1 MEQMKL
7 TEDMLRSAFQSLSDE
22 MIVEWEK
29 GAEIQHEFSDRF
41 ERRMK
46 KLIRKVKNQEVI
58 AELHSYAKP
67 LTMIAAAALIVCII
81 FFADSMTARANPM
94 LLFQKMEV
102 ILEDSEMYIYNEDLD
117 SYCFF
122 PYEPTYIPEGYT
134 EVSRIITDTTMD
146 IHYENKQGEK
156 ISWSQ
161 KEVISGMIV
170 GINTECDEKVEL
182 EYAGEHINI
191 YVLENGFKSLYYES
205 SNSVF
210 MMRCDAI
217 SVEDMYEMVKS
228 MKRIDK
234 KIK

>member
-67 LTMIAAAALIVCII
+67 LTMIAAAALFVCII
-81 FFADSMTARANPM
+81 FFADSLSARANPM
-94 LLFQKMEV
+94 LLFEKMEV
-102 ILEDSEMYIYNEDLD
+102 ILEDSEMYIYDEDLD
-117 SYCFF
+117 SHRFY
-122 PYEPTYIPEGYT
+122 PYEPTYIPKGYT
-134 EVSRIITDTTMD
+134 EVSRMLSDNLLS
-146 IHYENKQGEK
+146 IHYKNEQGES

-161 KEVISGMIV
+161 KAVISGMVV
-170 GINTECDEKVEL
+170 GINTECEEKIEL
-182 EYAGEHINI
+182 EYAGEHIYI

-205 SNSVF
+205 GNCIF
-210 MMRCDAI
+210 QMRCDNV
-217 SVEDMYEMVKS
+217 SVEDMYEMVKE
-228 MKRIDK
+228 MK
-234 KIK
+234 KIE

>member
-29 GAEIQHEFSDRF
+29 GAEIQHEFSQRF

-67 LTMIAAAALIVCII
+67 LTMIAAAALFVCII

-94 LLFQKMEV
+94 LLFEKMEV
-102 ILEDSEMYIYNEDLD
+102 ILEDSEMYIYDEDLD
-117 SYCFF
+117 SHYFY
-122 PYEPTYIPEGYT
+122 PYEPIYIPKGYK
-134 EVSRIITDTTMD
+134 EVRRTMTDSSLHID
-146 IHYENKQGEK
+146 YENEQGEY

-161 KEVISGMIV
+161 KLIISGSVI
-170 GINTECDEKVEL
+170 GINTECEEKIEL

-191 YVLENGFKSLYYES
+191 YVLENGYKSLYYES

-217 SVEDMYEMVKS
+217 SVEEMYEMVKS
-228 MKRIDK
+228 MERVE
-234 KIK
+234 